1 MQTILF
7 LLVVIFA
14 YQNNTMLK
22 LSKNQVIIVSLIAY
36 YFLFM
41 KKEKFTLSSGLIPNI
56 NKTSLINDTFYD
68 TGVLDPAKQIQTVT
82 PARNNG
88 LECGSFPTKVYRV
101 STQPVNA
108 TCRIGATGASIA
120 PGAQAALDA
129 NLDGHYSFSNSP
141 INTGSAIKGNA
152 NL

>member
-1 MQTILF
+1 MKLILF
-7 LLVVIFA
+7 LLVAILA
-14 YQNNTMLK
+14 YQNNSNLN
-22 LSKNQVIIVSLIAY
+22 LSKNQVIIVALIAY

-41 KKEKFTLSSGLIPNI
+41 QKEKFTLSSGLIPD
-56 NKTSLINDTFYD
+56 KASLINDTFYD
-68 TGVLDPAKQIQTVT
+68 TGILDPTKQIQTVT
-82 PARNNG
+82 QERNG
-88 LECGSFPTKVYRV
+88 GTPCGSFPNKVYRV